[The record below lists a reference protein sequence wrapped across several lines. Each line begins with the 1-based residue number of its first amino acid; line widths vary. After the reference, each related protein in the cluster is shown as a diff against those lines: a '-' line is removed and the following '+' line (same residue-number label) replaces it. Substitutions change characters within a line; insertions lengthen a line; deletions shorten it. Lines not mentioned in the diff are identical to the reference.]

1 MQDKQASINGPDFI
15 CIGMPKAG
23 TGWLYDQLS
32 HHPDFWMPPVKELH
46 YLDRTK
52 PLLKNSVRLLNNWVR
67 ACRRAERNG
76 LRWGEQES
84 AFLEQVVS
92 SVGEPRDV
100 RRYAECFKHKNHGM
114 SGDISPGYC
123 SVEEDVIGEIV
134 STIPFTKILLLVRGP
149 IARAWSRICMADR
162 DGEFDVQLL
171 DDPPGF
177 ADFIKKQRYIHSK
190 SFPTRIISLW
200 RGCAPEI
207 PFRVV
212 LFDEIVLRPA
222 DTIGE
227 ILSFIGADPTKA
239 SDLPADYNRKAQ
251 RLHGRPTMAS
261 KNPILGGAY
270 DIPV

>member
-100 RRYAECFKHKNHGM
+100 RRYAIRTSLDSHEHQSAPAAAN
-114 SGDISPGYC
+114 
-123 SVEEDVIGEIV
+123 
-134 STIPFTKILLLVRGP
+134 VRVQ
-149 IARAWSRICMADR
+149 IAQGVRETVRND
-162 DGEFDVQLL
+162 
-171 DDPPGF
+171 
-177 ADFIKKQRYIHSK
+177 
-190 SFPTRIISLW
+190 
-200 RGCAPEI
+200 
-207 PFRVV
+207 
-212 LFDEIVLRPA
+212 
-222 DTIGE
+222 
-227 ILSFIGADPTKA
+227 
-239 SDLPADYNRKAQ
+239 
-251 RLHGRPTMAS
+251 
-261 KNPILGGAY
+261 
-270 DIPV
+270 